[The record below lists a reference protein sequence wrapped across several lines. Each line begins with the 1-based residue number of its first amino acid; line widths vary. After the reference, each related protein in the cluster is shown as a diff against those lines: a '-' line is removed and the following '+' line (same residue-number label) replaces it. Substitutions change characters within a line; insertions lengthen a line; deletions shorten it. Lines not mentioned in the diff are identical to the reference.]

1 MTKIIKCVN
10 GHQFDADKSKECPN
24 CPKTTLSKGGAST
37 KPITAG
43 VASAVLGNK
52 TVPVGSA
59 KTTLLTDPFP
69 GDPTRVITDNKTHIL
84 QGTRIFREGN
94 EPAKERKL
102 VGFLVSYDLHEQG
115 KMFKLFEGKNL
126 VGSDRSC
133 DIALENIPA
142 VSGRHLTI
150 LYRNGTFLFKD
161 EFSTNGTIIDGE
173 MKNDGVLD
181 HNCTITI
188 GGVKLLFIMVPFD
201 LLSE

>member
-24 CPKTTLSKGGAST
+24 CPKTNLSKSSAST

-43 VASAVLGNK
+43 VASAAVGNK

-59 KTTLLTDPFP
+59 KTAMLADSFP
-69 GDPTRVITDNKTHIL
+69 AETTRVITDNKTHIL
-84 QGTRIFREGN
+84 QGTRIFREDK
-94 EPAKERKL
+94 EAAKERKL

-126 VGSDRSC
+126 VGSDRIC
-133 DIALENIPA
+133 DIALENVPA

-173 MKNDGVLD
+173 MKNEGQLD

-201 LLSE
+201 LLGE